1 MNIQTSTS
9 DLYVQLEACIKQ
21 ADIDGA
27 LSVLDDLCRQH
38 GDQVAPWEI
47 RGLLEATAGR
57 PNSAI
62 HYFKRAS
69 QFAALEAWSVRTMA
83 LQYVALNK
91 ISVAVDILH
100 TQGMTGQLET
110 SMVRMLSTDLLNL
123 GASELSLDILNKA
136 TQERPDDPLL
146 WHELSAV
153 QSSAGKPAEV
163 CLNTVKMAIMLSPST
178 TEFRVTAATLLIRMD
193 ELQMAY
199 DLVCQVVEPTHIGL
213 DCPCCL
219 WRLICLFDTFEDI
232 ARMEACYQQ
241 LARVESTRI
250 REN

>member
-9 DLYVQLEACIKQ
+9 DLYVQLEAFISQ
-21 ADIDGA
+21 ANIDGA
-27 LSVLDDLCRQH
+27 LSVLDDLCRKH
-38 GDQVAPWEI
+38 SDQAAPWEI

-69 QFAALEAWSVRTMA
+69 QFAPLEAWSVRTMA

-91 ISVAVDILH
+91 ISVAIEILH
-100 TQGMTGQLET
+100 TQGMSGQLET
-110 SMVRMLSTDLLNL
+110 SLVRMLSTDLLNL
-123 GASELSLDILNKA
+123 GAPELSMDILNKA
-136 TQERPDDPLL
+136 AQERPEDPLL

-153 QSSAGKPAEV
+153 QSRVGEPAEV

-178 TEFRVTAATLLIRMD
+178 TEFRVTAATILIRMD

-199 DLVCQVVEPTHIGL
+199 DLVCQVVTTTHIGL

-219 WRLICLFDTFEDI
+219 WRLICLFDSFEDI
-232 ARMEACYQQ
+232 PRMEACYQQ
-241 LARVESTRI
+241 LALVESTLRCKD
-250 REN
+250 

>member
-1 MNIQTSTS
+1 MNIETSS
-9 DLYVQLEACIKQ
+9 SYLYGQLEACITQ
-21 ADIDGA
+21 ANIDGA
-27 LSVLDDLCRQH
+27 LSVLDDLCRKH
-38 GDQVAPWEI
+38 SDQAAPWEI

-69 QFAALEAWSVRTMA
+69 QFAALEVWSVRTMA
-83 LQYVALNK
+83 LQYVALNE
-91 ISVAVDILH
+91 ISVAIEILH

-110 SMVRMLSTDLLNL
+110 SSVRMLSTDLINL

-136 TQERPDDPLL
+136 TQERPEDPLL

-153 QSSAGKPAEV
+153 QSKLGKPASV
-163 CLNTVKMAIMLSPST
+163 CLKTVKMAIMLSPST
-178 TEFRVTAATLLIRMD
+178 TEFRVTAATILIRMD

-199 DLVCQVVEPTHIGL
+199 DTVCQVVTPTHIGL

-219 WRLICLFDTFEDI
+219 WRLICLFETFADI
-232 ARMEACYQQ
+232 PRMEICYEQ
-241 LARVESTRI
+241 LALVESTRMC
-250 REN
+250 ED